1 MIKKSTQVAMGG
13 IASALCLLL
22 MFLTIIPIA
31 TYTMPALAG
40 MVLIV
45 VVIENG
51 YSTAWMVYAAVG
63 FLSIFIC
70 PDKEAAMLFVGF
82 FGFYPILKGKLEKIR
97 RRLLEYVVKFVVFNV
112 AMIANYMVIIYLFG
126 IQDVLEEVGPIG
138 KYSVFL
144 LLALGNVVFFVYDVA
159 LSKIIMAYRYVL
171 RKKIFK
177 RVG

>member
-1 MIKKSTQVAMGG
+1 MGG

-22 MFLTIIPIA
+22 MLLTIIPIA

-63 FLSIFIC
+63 FLSMFIC

-97 RRLLEYVVKFVVFNV
+97 VRAGEYAVKFLIFNV
-112 AMIANYMVIIYLFG
+112 AMIANYLVIIYLFG
-126 IQDVLEEVGPIG
+126 MQEVLEEVGPLG
-138 KYSVFL
+138 QYSALV
-144 LLALGNVVFFVYDVA
+144 LLALGNVVFFVYDLA
-159 LSKIIMAYRYVL
+159 LSKIIMAYKYVL
-171 RKKIFK
+171 RKKIF
-177 RVG
+177 RRAG

>member
-1 MIKKSTQVAMGG
+1 MGG

-22 MFLTIIPIA
+22 MLLTIIPIA

-51 YSTAWMVYAAVG
+51 YSTAWMVYAAVA
-63 FLSIFIC
+63 FLSLFIC

-82 FGFYPILKGKLEKIR
+82 FGYYPVLKGKLEKIR
-97 RRLLEYVVKFVVFNV
+97 VRTVEYVIKFVVFNV
-112 AMIANYMVIIYLFG
+112 AMIANYLIIIYLFG
-126 IQDVLEEVGPIG
+126 IQGVLEEVGPLG
-138 KYSVFL
+138 QYSVLL
-144 LLALGNVVFFVYDVA
+144 LLALGNVVFFIYDVA
-159 LSKIIMAYRYVL
+159 LSRIITAYREVL
-171 RKKIFK
+171 RKKIFR